1 MVNKFIKTSTI
12 LIKLGNKKYKI
23 VKILFFT
30 IFTLFLSN
38 NAISQD
44 VQFSGSFFPNSPG
57 LKEAKK
63 NIKMGNT
70 LFIKGEGYYNEALDY
85 YLKANLF
92 NPDNA
97 ELNYKIGI
105 CYLYTADKDK
115 ALEHLEK
122 AYNLKSDVAED
133 ITYYLGMAYHQN
145 LNFDQAINYY
155 RKYLDVLNPRNK
167 AKYLNDINK
176 KIEECKNGKEI
187 VKDKAKVIIDN
198 LGETVNSIYPDY
210 APVISADESM
220 LIFTSRRPTNIGG
233 LRDPM
238 NGKFFEDIYI
248 AYLEE
253 WGNWLLTQPGAPL
266 NDKYHDAAI
275 GLSPDGQTLYL
286 YKGENG
292 GDIYVSYLKGKNW
305 TMPEP
310 LPSPINTKYHESS
323 ASLGPDGRTL
333 YFVSDRPGGIG
344 GRDIWF
350 ARKDNSGFW
359 SSPINLSDINTP
371 YNEEGV
377 FIHPDGKTLYFS
389 SEGHNSMGGY
399 DIFRTVYDGKK
410 WSKPVN
416 LGYPIN
422 TPDEDLYFV
431 LSASGVHAYVSSSRK
446 GTLGDQDVFMITYM
460 IAKPV
465 IPSSEANFLAWRSE
479 SSMSAS
485 SNSLSAD
492 NLPSMILWKGK
503 ITDENG
509 NPLEA
514 QIILT
519 DNETGEQLAVF
530 TSNSET
536 GNFLVS
542 LPSGKNY
549 GIAIKKDGFLFHSE
563 NFNIPE
569 NAPYEELTKDIK
581 LKKVAAGAEIVL
593 NNIFFDFNKATLR
606 PESKTELKNVIEFL
620 QQNPSVTIEISGHT
634 DNVGSYEYNQSLSE
648 RRAKAVVD
656 YLVEQGI
663 PLSRLVYKGY
673 SFSKPIASNDT
684 EEGRQLNRRV
694 EFKILSADGSYVPQ
708 STTPT
713 VITETKTIKAEIKPV
728 ETTESKQLT
737 IKEEIK
743 KEEQAKEN
751 ISPNTVPQKY
761 FHIIGVSVAT
771 NAEAEKIKNEYVKKG
786 YQNAVILPRSDGKG
800 YRVAYKSFSTKE
812 EALKELEKLK
822 KETNRSDL
830 WILEQ

>member
-1 MVNKFIKTSTI
+1 MVNKFIKTSTN
-12 LIKLGNKKYKI
+12 LTKFSSKKYKG
-23 VKILFFT
+23 KRILFFLMF
-30 IFTLFLSN
+30 IFAFSN
-38 NAISQD
+38 NIISQD
-44 VQFSGSFFPNSPG
+44 IQFSRKYFPNSPG

-63 NIKMGNT
+63 NIRMGNS

-97 ELNYKIGI
+97 ELNYKIGV

-115 ALEHLEK
+115 AVEHLEK
-122 AYNLKSDVAED
+122 AYRLKSDVTED

-145 LNFDQAINYY
+145 FDFDQAINFY

-167 AKYLNDINK
+167 DKYLNEINK
-176 KIEECKNGKEI
+176 KIGECKNGKEI
-187 VKDKAKVIIDN
+187 VKDTAKVIIDN

-220 LIFTSRRPTNIGG
+220 LIFTSRRPTNIGE

-238 NGKFFEDIYI
+238 TGKFFEDIYI

-253 WGNWLLTQPGAPL
+253 WGKWLLTQPGAPL

-286 YKGENG
+286 YKGDNG

-305 TMPEP
+305 TIPEP

-350 ARKDNSGFW
+350 SRKNNSGYW
-359 SSPINLSDINTP
+359 SSPINLSYINTP
-371 YNEEGV
+371 YDEKGV

-389 SEGHNSMGGY
+389 SKGHNTMGGY

-422 TPDEDLYFV
+422 TPDDDLYFV
-431 LSASGVHAYVSSSRK
+431 LSASGVHAYISSSRK
-446 GTLGDQDVFMITYM
+446 GTLGDQDIFMITYM

-465 IPSSEANFLAWRSE
+465 MPSSEANFLAWRSE
-479 SSMSAS
+479 PSMSVS
-485 SNSLSAD
+485 SNLLSD
-492 NLPSMILWKGK
+492 ENLPSMILWKGK

-563 NFNIPE
+563 NFNIQE
-569 NAPYEELTKDIK
+569 NAPYEELMKDIK

-663 PLSRLVYKGY
+663 PLSKLVYKGY

-694 EFKILSADGSYVPQ
+694 EFKILSADGSYVSQ
-708 STTPT
+708 STTPP
-713 VITETKTIKAEIKPV
+713 VINETKTIKAEIKPV
-728 ETTESKQLT
+728 ETIQSKQPI
-737 IKEEIK
+737 IKEEPV
-743 KEEQAKEN
+743 KEN
-751 ISPNTVPQKY
+751 ISPSTVPQKNFY
-761 FHIIGVSVAT
+761 IIGASVTT
-771 NAEAEKIKNEYVKKG
+771 NTEAEKIKSEYVKKG
-786 YQNAVILPRSDGKG
+786 YPDAVILPRADGKG
-800 YRVAYKSFSTKE
+800 YRIAYKSFPTKE
-812 EALKELEKLK
+812 EAAKELERLK

-830 WILEQ
+830 WILQQ

>member
-1 MVNKFIKTSTI
+1 MVNKFIKTST
-12 LIKLGNKKYKI
+12 KLTKFSSKKYKG
-23 VKILFFT
+23 KRILFFLMF
-30 IFTLFLSN
+30 IFAFSN
-38 NAISQD
+38 NIISQD
-44 VQFSGSFFPNSPG
+44 IQFSSSYFPNSPD

-63 NIKMGNT
+63 NIRMGNS

-97 ELNYKIGI
+97 ELNYKIGV

-115 ALEHLEK
+115 AVEHLEK
-122 AYNLKSDVAED
+122 AYRLKSDVTED

-145 LNFDQAINYY
+145 FDFDQAINFY

-167 AKYLNDINK
+167 DKYLNEINK
-176 KIEECKNGKEI
+176 KIGECKNGKEI
-187 VKDKAKVIIDN
+187 VKDTVKVIIDN

-220 LIFTSRRPTNIGG
+220 LIFTSRRPTNIGE

-238 NGKFFEDIYI
+238 TGKFFEDIYI

-286 YKGENG
+286 YKGDNG
-292 GDIYVSYLKGKNW
+292 GDIYVSYLKGRNW
-305 TMPEP
+305 TIPEA

-350 ARKDNSGFW
+350 SRKDNSGYW
-359 SSPINLSDINTP
+359 SSPINLFDINTP
-371 YNEEGV
+371 YDEEGV

-389 SEGHNSMGGY
+389 SKGHNTMGGY

-422 TPDEDLYFV
+422 TPDDDLYFV
-431 LSASGVHAYVSSSRK
+431 LSASGVHAYISSSRK
-446 GTLGDQDVFMITYM
+446 GTLGDQDIFMITYM

-465 IPSSEANFLAWRSE
+465 MPSSEVNLLAWRAQPSQDLKFENLIGE
-479 SSMSAS
+479 SSP
-485 SNSLSAD
+485 SL
-492 NLPSMILWKGK
+492 ILWKGK
-503 ITDENG
+503 VMDEVG
-509 NPLEA
+509 TPLEA

-549 GIAIKKDGFLFHSE
+549 GVAVKKEGYLFHSE

-569 NAPYEELTKDIK
+569 NAPFKEVNKDII
-581 LKKVAAGAEIVL
+581 LKKIAVGVEVVL

-606 PESKTELKNVIEFL
+606 PESKTELQNIIEFL
-620 QQNPSVTIEISGHT
+620 QQNPNISLEISGHT
-634 DNVGSYEYNQSLSE
+634 DNVGSYEYNLNLSE
-648 RRAKAVVD
+648 KRAQAVVD
-656 YLVEQGI
+656 YLIQQGI
-663 PLSRLVYKGY
+663 SSNRLVYKGY
-673 SFSKPIASNDT
+673 SYTKPIASNST

-694 EFKILSADGSYVPQ
+694 EFKI
-708 STTPT
+708 
-713 VITETKTIKAEIKPV
+713 IKI
-728 ETTESKQLT
+728 
-737 IKEEIK
+737 
-743 KEEQAKEN
+743 N
-751 ISPNTVPQKY
+751 
-761 FHIIGVSVAT
+761 
-771 NAEAEKIKNEYVKKG
+771 
-786 YQNAVILPRSDGKG
+786 
-800 YRVAYKSFSTKE
+800 
-812 EALKELEKLK
+812 
-822 KETNRSDL
+822 
-830 WILEQ
+830 

>member
-1 MVNKFIKTSTI
+1 
-12 LIKLGNKKYKI
+12 
-23 VKILFFT
+23 
-30 IFTLFLSN
+30 
-38 NAISQD
+38 
-44 VQFSGSFFPNSPG
+44 
-57 LKEAKK
+57 
-63 NIKMGNT
+63 
-70 LFIKGEGYYNEALDY
+70 
-85 YLKANLF
+85 
-92 NPDNA
+92 
-97 ELNYKIGI
+97 
-105 CYLYTADKDK
+105 
-115 ALEHLEK
+115 
-122 AYNLKSDVAED
+122 
-133 ITYYLGMAYHQN
+133 
-145 LNFDQAINYY
+145 
-155 RKYLDVLNPRNK
+155 
-167 AKYLNDINK
+167 
-176 KIEECKNGKEI
+176 
-187 VKDKAKVIIDN
+187 
-198 LGETVNSIYPDY
+198 
-210 APVISADESM
+210 
-220 LIFTSRRPTNIGG
+220 
-233 LRDPM
+233 
-238 NGKFFEDIYI
+238 
-248 AYLEE
+248 
-253 WGNWLLTQPGAPL
+253 
-266 NDKYHDAAI
+266 
-275 GLSPDGQTLYL
+275 
-286 YKGENG
+286 
-292 GDIYVSYLKGKNW
+292 
-305 TMPEP
+305 
-310 LPSPINTKYHESS
+310 
-323 ASLGPDGRTL
+323 
-333 YFVSDRPGGIG
+333 
-344 GRDIWF
+344 
-350 ARKDNSGFW
+350 
-359 SSPINLSDINTP
+359 
-371 YNEEGV
+371 
-377 FIHPDGKTLYFS
+377 
-389 SEGHNSMGGY
+389 
-399 DIFRTVYDGKK
+399 
-410 WSKPVN
+410 
-416 LGYPIN
+416 
-422 TPDEDLYFV
+422 
-431 LSASGVHAYVSSSRK
+431 
-446 GTLGDQDVFMITYM
+446 FMITYM

-465 IPSSEANFLAWRSE
+465 MPNSEANFLAWRSQ

-563 NFNIPE
+563 NFNISE
-569 NAPYEELTKDIK
+569 NAPYEELMKDIK

-713 VITETKTIKAEIKPV
+713 VITETKTIKAEINPV

-743 KEEQAKEN
+743 KEEPAKEP
-751 ISPNTVPQKY
+751 ISSNTVPQKY
-761 FHIIGVSVAT
+761 FHIIGASVAT

-786 YQNAVILPRSDGKG
+786 YQNAVILLRSDGKG
-800 YRVAYKSFSTKE
+800 YRVAYKSFPTKE

>member
-1 MVNKFIKTSTI
+1 MVNKFIKISTM
-12 LIKLGNKKYKI
+12 LTKFNSKKHKGER
-23 VKILFFT
+23 ILFFLMF
-30 IFTLFLSN
+30 IFAFSN
-38 NAISQD
+38 NVNSQD
-44 VQFSGSFFPNSPG
+44 IQFSSSHFPNSPG

-63 NIKMGNT
+63 NIKMGNS

-92 NPDNA
+92 NAENA
-97 ELNYKIGI
+97 ELNYKIGV

-122 AYNLKSDVAED
+122 AYKLKSDVTED

-155 RKYLDVLNPRNK
+155 RKYLDVLNPRNRD
-167 AKYLNDINK
+167 KYLNEINK
-176 KIEECKNGKEI
+176 KIDECKNGKEI
-187 VKDKAKVIIDN
+187 VKDTAKVIIDN

-210 APVISADESM
+210 APVISADESI
-220 LIFTSRRPTNIGG
+220 LIFTSSRPTNIGG

-238 NGKFFEDIYI
+238 TGKFFEDIYI

-253 WGNWLLTQPGAPL
+253 WDNWLLTQPGAPL
-266 NDKYHDAAI
+266 NDKYHDASI

-286 YKGENG
+286 YKGGNG

-305 TMPEP
+305 TIPEP

-333 YFVSDRPGGIG
+333 YFVSDRLGGIG

-350 ARKDNSGFW
+350 SRKDNSGYW

-389 SEGHNSMGGY
+389 SQGHNTMGGY

-422 TPDEDLYFV
+422 TPNEDLYFV
-431 LSASGVHAYVSSSRK
+431 LSASGVHAYISSSRK
-446 GTLGDQDVFMITYM
+446 GTLGDQDIFMITYM

-465 IPSSEANFLAWRSE
+465 MPSSEANFLAWRGEPSTST
-479 SSMSAS
+479 SSI
-485 SNSLSAD
+485 SLSAE

-530 TSNSET
+530 NSNSET

-569 NAPYEELTKDIK
+569 NAPYEEQMKDIK

-656 YLVEQGI
+656 YLVEQSI

-673 SFSKPIASNDT
+673 SFSKPIASNNT

-694 EFKILSADGSYVPQ
+694 EFKILSADGSYVSQ
-708 STTPT
+708 NTTPT
-713 VITETKTIKAEIKPV
+713 VITK
-728 ETTESKQLT
+728 
-737 IKEEIK
+737 
-743 KEEQAKEN
+743 
-751 ISPNTVPQKY
+751 
-761 FHIIGVSVAT
+761 
-771 NAEAEKIKNEYVKKG
+771 VKSS
-786 YQNAVILPRSDGKG
+786 AAPL
-800 YRVAYKSFSTKE
+800 
-812 EALKELEKLK
+812 
-822 KETNRSDL
+822 
-830 WILEQ
+830 